1 MSDFLDTRHPATH
14 GRTNTHMHASL
25 YFFWFVQERLL
36 FKCMH
41 VHLCLQSCF
50 KNNVVDSRNETKRR
64 QARRRKKLGKYTQ
77 LEISNRCLYVCNSE
91 TQTWVFLR
99 SNFSVIQSDLIR
111 KRCLCVNVWR
121 SVWSGSVLACVC
133 ECFFVCVHAC
143 AYAVWYPPGCVCL
156 CTFINVRM
164 SWCVHL
170 FVSRT
175 LPMCGHIKSAHTP
188 QSLHCVT
195 VIFHFTDTWACL
207 ISVTNSTWSNHELR
221 HTSHKT
227 DIHVSVHILTPMPV
241 HARTLT
247 SRHEWQVHPR
257 LTHICTHVCTRNHRH
272 SSCEGRS
279 CWALRIDG

>member
-1 MSDFLDTRHPATH
+1 MVGQIHTCTHRCIFFDLYRKDFFL
-14 GRTNTHMHASL
+14 
-25 YFFWFVQERLL
+25 
-36 FKCMH
+36 
-41 VHLCLQSCF
+41 
-50 KNNVVDSRNETKRR
+50 NVCT
-64 QARRRKKLGKYTQ
+64 Y
-77 LEISNRCLYVCNSE
+77 IYVCSHVSKTMLWTVGMKPNEGRRGGGKSWE
-91 TQTWVFLR
+91 STHSLKLAIVVCTCVIQRPRPGSF
-99 SNFSVIQSDLIR
+99 SDQISSVIQSDLIR

-188 QSLHCVT
+188 QSLHCVA